1 MPENNKTNVP
11 DVSKA
16 FQDSLKSVTK
26 NRGKMNTLLKKDL
39 NSAENVKALVDF
51 FDNQYMTAF

>member
-16 FQDSLKSVTK
+16 FQDSLKSVIK
-26 NRGKMNTLLKKDL
+26 NRGKMHTLFKKDL